1 MQNRNHNHQSV
12 FNRPELKD
20 GKLRRTIFVGSAVL
34 NLILWPYNAYTAM
47 NEEQAIP
54 TSVCD
59 ITITENRDIDLKNA
73 AQECLIDRYGKVALV
88 GYGVES
94 MRDLEIA
101 AAEAENTLA
110 EATDWLI
117 RPEIIPV
124 TLSDEA
130 RQKFEDTNPECVG
143 VDIKQSGGYI
153 ADKSMDLSEYGHVV
167 SVAAK
172 LGCNEEGRAE
182 INGGNAPMDYGSRYV
197 NVFGQ
202 NRMPER
208 YAYTRLI
215 EESHDMSDIIA
226 HELGHSYGLGHADKL
241 NNVSTGGYDLLQ
253 RTRIYLW
260 KMGES
265 YVQPEIIDVTPPNAN
280 LTKDEYLGYG
290 GMNDLM
296 GRHIGKL
303 APSDAQRW
311 QLTWPERVLGKM
323 PDHQIVINGGTKL
336 IEKPTDKNHDFAVLK
351 LDEQAVFTHWGYDNV
366 LSTNT
371 FDKLVFSQELDDP
384 RRIGLSLATNDHV
397 NTLDIGYIT
406 SGQDDARPK
415 IVKIANQ
422 SIRVEYLPDQ
432 GWQFTDVTSK
442 KYEK

>member
-12 FNRPELKD
+12 LNRPESKD
-20 GKLRRTIFVGSAVL
+20 GKLTRTIFVGSAVV
-34 NLILWPYNAYTAM
+34 NLILWPYNAYTAV
-47 NEEQAIP
+47 NEEQDKP

-59 ITITENRDIDLKNA
+59 ITITEKPDIDLKNA
-73 AQECLIDRYGKVALV
+73 AQECLTDRYGKVALV
-88 GYGVES
+88 GYGVDS

-117 RPEIIPV
+117 RPEIVPV
-124 TLSDEA
+124 TLPDEA
-130 RQKFEDTNPECVG
+130 RQKFEVTNPECVG
-143 VDIKQSGGYI
+143 TDIKQSGGYI
-153 ADKSMDLSEYGHVV
+153 ADKTMDLSEYGHVV
-167 SVAAK
+167 SITAK
-172 LGCNEEGRAE
+172 LGCNEEGKAE

-215 EESHDMSDIIA
+215 EETNDMSDLIA
-226 HELGHSYGLGHADKL
+226 HELGHAYGLGHADKL
-241 NNVSTGGYDLLQ
+241 INTSTSGYDLLQ
-253 RTRIYLW
+253 GTQFHVK

-265 YVQPEIIDVTPPNAN
+265 YVQPEIIDITPPDAN
-280 LTKDEYLGYG
+280 LTKDEYFGYG

-336 IEKPTDKNHDFAVLK
+336 IEKPIDSNHDFAVLK
-351 LDEQAVFTHWGYDNV
+351 LDKQAVFTHWGHDDE
-366 LSTNT
+366 LSTNR
-371 FDKLVFSQELDDP
+371 FDKLVFSQELGAP
-384 RRIGLSLATNDHV
+384 RRILLSFASNDHV

-406 SGQDDARPK
+406 SVQDDARPK

-422 SIRVEYLPDQ
+422 SIRVEYLPSQ